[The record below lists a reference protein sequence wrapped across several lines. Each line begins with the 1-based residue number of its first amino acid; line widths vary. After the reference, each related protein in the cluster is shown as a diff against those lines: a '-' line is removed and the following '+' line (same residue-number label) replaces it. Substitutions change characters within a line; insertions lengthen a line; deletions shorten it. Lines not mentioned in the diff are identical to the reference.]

1 MSNSMPS
8 EVMYGSIPVSTR
20 TEVGK
25 HIWSHER
32 KPGYDPAQN
41 PYPRMLY
48 RAYKGEDGV
57 VRCMEEEPKPW
68 LYANQEMYR
77 MACERVAQFNLSCQK
92 TVGVNPDDGPGE
104 ERAAAE
110 EGWRTTPQAAM
121 EAVFALQKA
130 IATAASERAY
140 QDKNM
145 SEKARAEVA
154 AAEADTPDQVP
165 ELKEKPKVKKVHWKT
180 AQKAAKAA
188 QAAE

>member
-20 TEVGK
+20 TEIGK

-32 KPGYDPAQN
+32 KADYRPENN
-41 PYPRMLY
+41 PYPRMMY

-57 VRCMEEEPKPW
+57 VRCMDAEPKPW

-77 MACERVAQFNLSCQK
+77 MACEQVAQFNLSCQK
-92 TVGVNPDDGPGE
+92 TVGVIPENGPAE
-104 ERAAAE
+104 ERAAQE

-121 EAVFALQKA
+121 ESVFALQRA
-130 IATAASERAY
+130 ITTAAAERSY
-140 QDKNM
+140 RDRNI

-154 AAEADTPDQVP
+154 AAEAETPDQLP
-165 ELKEKPKVKKVHWKT
+165 EIKQKPIKKHWKT
-180 AQKAAKAA
+180 LQKEAKEAQSGKGA
-188 QAAE
+188 